1 MSRLL
6 RFPVA
11 CLALALIVA
20 CGVAPA
26 TAAAL
31 PAAAAVQGK
40 LQAGRPEPAQAHPQ
54 ETGFLNRRIEL
65 HGVTY
70 RFQVYL
76 PEEWRRDDRK
86 QWPII
91 LFLHGRGE
99 RGTEGM
105 WQTQIGLPQAVRDHP
120 DRWPFIIV
128 MPQCPIPG
136 YWTDSEMQALAMATL
151 DQEAAEF
158 HADPDRTYLVG
169 LSLGGYG
176 AWELARSDPD
186 RWAAIVI
193 AASGIFW
200 SYAPERWQEVTTLP
214 AEYAR
219 AVGHTP
225 LWLFHGADD
234 PLVPPRESEIMFQAV
249 KAAGGHVRFWL
260 YQGYKHDCWTRA
272 FAEPEVPR
280 WMLAHH
286 NLPHPP
292 ATHPDQESPN
302 TETASTST
310 PATQPYAERL
320 VIPFHPAAIKLA
332 PAILD
337 TFVGDYRDVHG
348 RPIVSVYRQGEQLF
362 EKNQQGEVAELAAES
377 PAVFFYLNGSATSR
391 LTFEHDSKGTVVALL
406 LRDDR
411 HEERWEKHPSPT
423 AH

>member
-1 MSRLL
+1 MSRLF
-6 RFPVA
+6 RSSNARVA
-11 CLALALIVA
+11 IALVLACCAV
-20 CGVAPA
+20 PA
-26 TAAAL
+26 TAANSGAKT
-31 PAAAAVQGK
+31 PPT
-40 LQAGRPEPAQAHPQ
+40 RPEPLQ

-76 PEEWRRDDRK
+76 PEEWRRDDHK

-120 DRWPFIIV
+120 DRWPFIVV

-136 YWTDSEMQALAMATL
+136 YWTDADMQALAMATL
-151 DQEAAEF
+151 DQETAEF
-158 HADPDRTYLVG
+158 HADPDRTYLMA

-176 AWELARSDPD
+176 AWELARNNPN

-200 SYAPERWQEVTTLP
+200 SYAPERWQEVSTLP
-214 AEYAR
+214 AEYAS

-234 PLVPPRESEIMFQAV
+234 TVVPPRESELMYQAV
-249 KAAGGHVRFWL
+249 KAAGGHIRFWL
-260 YQGYKHDCWTRA
+260 YQGYRHDCWTRA
-272 FAEPEVPR
+272 FDEPEVPR
-280 WMLAHH
+280 WMLAHRKVAT
-286 NLPHPP
+286 PP
-292 ATHPDQESPN
+292 PGPAS
-302 TETASTST
+302 ETASAVPSE
-310 PATQPYAERL
+310 AQPYAERL

-332 PAILD
+332 PAVLD
-337 TFVGDYRDVHG
+337 ALVGDYRDVHG
-348 RPIVSVYRQGEQLF
+348 RPVVSVYRQGELLF
-362 EKNQQGEVAELAAES
+362 EKNQQGEVDELAAES
-377 PAVFFYLNGSATSR
+377 PTVFFYLNGSATTR
-391 LTFEHDSKGTVVALL
+391 LTFEHDTRGNVVALL

-411 HEERWEKHPSPT
+411 HEERWEKHPAPA

>member
-1 MSRLL
+1 MLHPL
-6 RFPVA
+6 RSA
-11 CLALALIVA
+11 IICLAIAWGFAWAI
-20 CGVAPA
+20 APPAGANAA
-26 TAAAL
+26 TVVTPVSAH
-31 PAAAAVQGK
+31 PKTQTP
-40 LQAGRPEPAQAHPQ
+40 RPEPPQ

-105 WQTQIGLPQAVRDHP
+105 WQTQIGLPQALRDHP
-120 DRWPFIIV
+120 DRWPFIVV
-128 MPQCPIPG
+128 MPQCPIPS
-136 YWTDSEMQALAMATL
+136 YWTDSEMQALVMAAL
-151 DQEAAEF
+151 DQESAEF
-158 HADPDRTYLVG
+158 HTDPDRTYLAG

-176 AWELARSDPD
+176 AWELARNDPG

-193 AASGIFW
+193 AAGGIFW
-200 SYAPERWQEVTTLP
+200 SYAPERWQEVSTLP
-214 AEYAR
+214 AEYAH

-234 PLVPPRESEIMFQAV
+234 PLVPPRESEIMYQAV
-249 KAAGGHVRFWL
+249 KTAGGHVRFWL

-272 FAEPEVPR
+272 FSEPDVPR
-280 WMLAHH
+280 WMLAHRR
-286 NLPHPP
+286 PTIPP
-292 ATHPDQESPN
+292 VRPEGATS
-302 TETASTST
+302 ETASAI
-310 PATQPYAERL
+310 PPEAQPYAERL
-320 VIPFHPAAIKLA
+320 VVPFHPAAIKLA
-332 PAILD
+332 PASLD
-337 TFVGDYRDVHG
+337 ALVGDYRDVHG
-348 RPIVSVYRQGEQLF
+348 RPVVSVYRQGEQLF

-377 PAVFFYLNGSATSR
+377 PSVFFYLNGSATTR
-391 LTFEHDSKGTVVALL
+391 LTFERDARSNVVALI

>member
-1 MSRLL
+1 MLRLL
-6 RFPVA
+6 RFPIA
-11 CLALALIVA
+11 CLALALVVGWSA
-20 CGVAPA
+20 APA
-26 TAAAL
+26 TATVPRANVA
-31 PAAAAVQGK
+31 PPRA
-40 LQAGRPEPAQAHPQ
+40 EPAHPQ

-76 PEEWRRDDRK
+76 PEDWRRDDRR

-99 RGTEGM
+99 RGSEGM

-136 YWTDSEMQALAMATL
+136 YWTDPEMQALAMATL
-151 DQEAAEF
+151 DQESAEF
-158 HADPDRTYLVG
+158 HADPDRTYLIG

-176 AWELARSDPD
+176 AWELGRNYPD

-193 AASGIFW
+193 VASGIFW
-200 SYAPERWQEVTTLP
+200 SYAPERWQEVSTLP

-234 PLVPPRESEIMFQAV
+234 PLVPSRESEIMYQAV
-249 KAAGGHVRFWL
+249 KAAGGHVRFWI

-272 FAEPEVPR
+272 FSETEVPR
-280 WMLAHH
+280 WILAHRK
-286 NLPHPP
+286 PAIPPVHP
-292 ATHPDQESPN
+292 ESLKPGAAN
-302 TETASTST
+302 SETASTAA
-310 PATQPYAERL
+310 PETQPYAERL
-320 VIPFHPAAIKLA
+320 VIPFHPAAIKLS
-332 PAILD
+332 PAFLD
-337 TFVGDYRDVHG
+337 ALVGDYRDTHG
-348 RPIVSVYRQGEQLF
+348 RPIVSIYRQGEQLL
-362 EKNQQGEVAELAAES
+362 EKNQQGEVAELAAET
-377 PAVFFYLNGSATSR
+377 PNLFFYLNGSATTR
-391 LTFEHDSKGTVVALL
+391 LSFERDARGNVVALL

-411 HEERWEKHPSPT
+411 HEERWEKHISPA

>member
-6 RFPVA
+6 RSPNARLAIALVLA
-11 CLALALIVA
+11 CCAV
-20 CGVAPA
+20 PA
-26 TAAAL
+26 TAAV
-31 PAAAAVQGK
+31 PSPK
-40 LQAGRPEPAQAHPQ
+40 TPPTRPEPPQ

-128 MPQCPIPG
+128 MPQCPIPS
-136 YWTDSEMQALAMATL
+136 YWTDSDMQALAMATL
-151 DQEAAEF
+151 DQESAEF
-158 HADPDRTYLVG
+158 RADPDRTYLAG

-176 AWELARSDPD
+176 AWELARNYPT

-200 SYAPERWQEVTTLP
+200 SYAPERWQEVSTLP

-234 PLVPPRESEIMFQAV
+234 PQVPPRESELMYQAV
-249 KAAGGHVRFWL
+249 KAAGGHIRFWL

-280 WMLAHH
+280 WILAHRKATI
-286 NLPHPP
+286 PP
-292 ATHPDQESPN
+292 PGPAS
-302 TETASTST
+302 ETASTL
-310 PATQPYAERL
+310 PPEAQPYAERL

-332 PAILD
+332 PPALD

-348 RPIVSVYRQGEQLF
+348 RTVVSVYRQGDLLF

-377 PAVFFYLNGSATSR
+377 PAVFFYLNGSATTR
-391 LTFEHDSKGTVVALL
+391 LTFEHDARGNVVALL

-411 HEERWEKHPSPT
+411 HEERWEKHPAPA